1 MRLTCESDSLFGG
14 GQNPLGLCLGP
25 GFGGREKAQA
35 QMHGLPCCK
44 KTIYNRKSKP
54 KMFVLVI
61 TMMMTNAY
69 RRSSAD

>member
-1 MRLTCESDSLFGG
+1 MRLTCDPDSLFGG
-14 GQNPLGLCLGP
+14 DQNPLGLCLGP

-54 KMFVLVI
+54 KMFVSVI
-61 TMMMTNAY
+61 TMRKTKAY
-69 RRSSAD
+69 RKSSAN